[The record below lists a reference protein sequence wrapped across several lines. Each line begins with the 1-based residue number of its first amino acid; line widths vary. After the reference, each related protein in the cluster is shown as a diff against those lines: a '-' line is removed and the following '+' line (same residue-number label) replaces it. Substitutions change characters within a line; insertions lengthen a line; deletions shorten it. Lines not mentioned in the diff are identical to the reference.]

1 MINFVRIILAYI
13 VPAKPLFSKERRD
26 PTRPIMRFRT
36 DWLQARSEQGEK
48 SPNRLTRSFKTVFL
62 QARSEQREKRSNPSY
77 KEVQYR
83 LGTGKVGVRRGEIQP
98 VLPGVS
104 ERKCSR
110 QGRRKERRDPTQPTK
125 SFRTD

>member
-62 QARSEQREKRSNPSY
+62 QARSEQREKRSNPFF
-77 KEVQYR
+77 KEV
-83 LGTGKVGVRRGEIQP
+83 LDGLATGKVGARRGEIQP
-98 VLPGVS
+98 VLPRVS
-104 ERKCSR
+104 GRISSR
-110 QGRRKERRDPTQPTK
+110 QGWSKEKRDQTSPSRR
-125 SFRTD
+125 FRVD